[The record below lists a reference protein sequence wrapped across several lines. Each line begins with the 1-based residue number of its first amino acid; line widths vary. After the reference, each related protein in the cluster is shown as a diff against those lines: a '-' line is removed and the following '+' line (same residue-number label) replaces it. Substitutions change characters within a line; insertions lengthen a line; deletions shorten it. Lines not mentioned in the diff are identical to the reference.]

1 MRQNKKKYYA
11 NLNENDAADNKI
23 FWKSIKPL
31 LSDKI
36 KLNENITLVEDEKI
50 FTQNIKVA
58 ADLNSFFSNVVKN
71 FKI

>member
-11 NLNENDAADNKI
+11 NLNENGAADNKI